1 MQFRHSWSLRHR
13 SFILLAPS
21 NETISHFPGG
31 VTVSRDLHS
40 HLLSESQRLRGRV
53 YLADGAVT
61 VGELD
66 KRERHIQPL
75 DSRSWHL
82 LTLGSLGRVIGCTR
96 FRRHPAPVSW
106 SHLAIRQAAIAQSDE
121 WGFRFRTSVDA
132 ELAAARRAGFAYVEV
147 GGWALA
153 REIRGTTMA
162 LKTVLATYAWS
173 ELLGG
178 ALGITTA
185 TRRNDS
191 AAILRRL
198 GGRPLHCDGVEL
210 PPYHD
215 DRYGCTME
223 VLRFDSREPNP
234 RYQAM
239 LDEVKEQVATATVI
253 CANQPGADRHNAQLP
268 EAFPLFESEIAC

>member
-1 MQFRHSWSLRHR
+1 MLFRDSRSIRHR

-21 NETISHFPGG
+21 NETISHYPGG
-31 VTVSRDLHS
+31 VTVSRDLHT
-40 HLLSESQRLRGRV
+40 HLLAESQRLRGRI

-96 FRRHPAPVSW
+96 FRRHPSPAAW
-106 SHLAIRQAAIAQSDE
+106 TQLAIRQAPIAQSDE
-121 WGFRFRTSVDA
+121 WGFRFRRSVDT
-132 ELAAARRAGFAYVEV
+132 ELDAARRAGFAYVEV

-185 TRRNDS
+185 TQRNDS

-198 GGRPLHCDGVEL
+198 GGTPLKHDGEEL
-210 PPYHD
+210 PPYFD

-234 RYQAM
+234 RYRAL
-239 LDEVKEQVATATVI
+239 LDEVREQVATATVV
-253 CANQPGADRHNAQLP
+253 CASRPGADRYNAQLP
-268 EAFPLFESEIAC
+268 EARPLFESEVAC